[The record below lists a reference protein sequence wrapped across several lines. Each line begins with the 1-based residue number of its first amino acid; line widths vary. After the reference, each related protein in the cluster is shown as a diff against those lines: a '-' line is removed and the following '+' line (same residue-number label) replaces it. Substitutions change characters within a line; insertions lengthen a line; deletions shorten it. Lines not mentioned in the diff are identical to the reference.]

1 MPPILHLGKSLCNVI
16 SITYAYYYRLLGSL
30 NQFIDAVAL
39 NGTEDRTVFGYSTY
53 ALQVQSID
61 SVKVGGH
68 ALTVN
73 LGSVDEALN
82 SGQISKENLITGAS
96 LMSVLTNATA
106 SVYVPTDLLINN
118 VNSCTLET
126 LNTSQQRLSHSVFL
140 SDILFRSHFRNNYSI
155 GSIIIAARIQCL
167 DGAFL
172 PMPVRT
178 TFRTNPK
185 VIIIIIHSS

>member
-1 MPPILHLGKSLCNVI
+1 M
-16 SITYAYYYRLLGSL
+16 
-30 NQFIDAVAL
+30 
-39 NGTEDRTVFGYSTY
+39 Y

-82 SGQISKENLITGAS
+82 SGQISEEDLITGES

-106 SVYVPTDLLINN
+106 SVYIPTDSLVNN
-118 VNSCTLET
+118 VNSCTLEMF
-126 LNTSQQRLSHSVFL
+126 NTSQQRLSHSIFL
-140 SDILFRSHFRNNYSI
+140 SDILFQTNFGNNNYSI

-167 DGAFL
+167 DGVSL

-178 TFRTNPK
+178 TFRVNPK
-185 VIIIIIHSS
+185 VIIPNDITILSLISINFVGCTKCER

>member
-1 MPPILHLGKSLCNVI
+1 MQGCIKII
-16 SITYAYYYRLLGSL
+16 SVSYRVLASL
-30 NQFIDAVAL
+30 NQFTDAVAL
-39 NGTEDRTVFGYSTY
+39 NGTENRTVFGYSTY

-61 SVKVGGH
+61 SVGVGSH
-68 ALTVN
+68 ALTIN
-73 LGSVDEALN
+73 LGSVDEALS
-82 SGQISKENLITGAS
+82 SGQISKEDLITGES

-106 SVYVPTDLLINN
+106 SVYIPTDSLINN
-118 VNSCTLET
+118 ANSCNLET

-140 SDILFRSHFRNNYSI
+140 SDILFQTQFRNNYSI

-167 DGAFL
+167 DGIPL

-185 VIIIIIHSS
+185 VRL

>member
-1 MPPILHLGKSLCNVI
+1 MLE
-16 SITYAYYYRLLGSL
+16 SL
-30 NQFIDAVAL
+30 NQFTDAVVL
-39 NGTEDRTVFGYSTY
+39 NGTEDRTVFGYSMY

-68 ALTVN
+68 ALTVD

-82 SGQISKENLITGAS
+82 NGQISEEDLITGES

-106 SVYVPTDLLINN
+106 SVYIPTDSLVNN
-118 VNSCTLET
+118 VNSCTLEM
-126 LNTSQQRLSHSVFL
+126 LNASQQTRLSHSVFL
-140 SDILFRSHFRNNYSI
+140 SDILFQTNFENNNFSI

-167 DGAFL
+167 DGIFL

-178 TFRTNPK
+178 TFRVNPK
-185 VIIIIIHSS
+185 VIMHPVISWNSTLIIICINNNYFVGCTKC

>member
-1 MPPILHLGKSLCNVI
+1 MLE
-16 SITYAYYYRLLGSL
+16 SL
-30 NQFIDAVAL
+30 NQFTDAVVL
-39 NGTEDRTVFGYSTY
+39 NGTEDRTVFGYSMY

-68 ALTVN
+68 ALTVD

-82 SGQISKENLITGAS
+82 SGRISEEDLITGES

-106 SVYVPTDLLINN
+106 SVYIPTDSLVNN
-118 VNSCTLET
+118 VNSCTLEM
-126 LNTSQQRLSHSVFL
+126 LNTSQPTRLSHSVFL
-140 SDILFRSHFRNNYSI
+140 SDILFQTNFGNNFSI

-167 DGAFL
+167 DGIFL

-178 TFRTNPK
+178 TFRVNPK
-185 VIIIIIHSS
+185 VIMHPMTSQNSTLIWHQ